1 MNSFFARIA
10 QLWRTTTV
18 RLTALFIAI
27 FLIFSVI
34 LLGYIAFQVNYAIQ
48 RQQIQSINRE
58 IGELVRMNERRGIR
72 SLASAVQQYSRR
84 PGSGIYYLGDA
95 SGRMLVGNVN
105 DFPIHILANS
115 GQYTFDY
122 DSEYDL
128 ENSRPRERSE
138 DGHALVV
145 TTLLNNGMRLIVGR
159 DIAERRGFSAI
170 ILGGLG
176 IGLLGIVVLSAFAGG
191 ITANRVVKRID
202 SISATSTKIMSGNM
216 SERVPMTKNND
227 EFDEL
232 AHNLN
237 NMLDRNEQLMLGL
250 KEVTDNV
257 AHDLKTPLTR
267 LRNRA
272 EAALRADGDD
282 ANHIEVLEQ
291 VIDESDQLIRTFNA
305 LLLIARVE
313 AGTPSGAFESVSLPD
328 VVQDIAELYEP
339 VAEEQH
345 VLLSVLTDEKLE
357 IQANR
362 ELVGQALVNLIENA
376 LKYGKQ
382 VASENEAKGQCL
394 PIESELPIASS
405 IEVKAYRQNNEI
417 VLEVCDNGPGIP
429 ESERTRVL
437 ERFVRLEKSR
447 TASGSG
453 LGLSLVSAV
462 ARLHKGTLV
471 LEDANPGL
479 CAKLVLPST

>member
-1 MNSFFARIA
+1 MNRVLARVS

-27 FLIFSVI
+27 FLIFSVL
-34 LLGYIAFQVNYAIQ
+34 LLGYIAFQVNYTIQ
-48 RQQIQSINRE
+48 RQQVQSINRDIE
-58 IGELVRMNERRGIR
+58 NLERINERRGLR
-72 SLASAVQQYSRR
+72 ALAEAVQQFSSR
-84 PGSGIYYLGDA
+84 PGSGIYYFGDA
-95 SGRMLVGNVN
+95 AGRLLVGNVN
-105 DFPIHILANS
+105 DFPIHILAES
-115 GQYTFDY
+115 GQYTFSY
-122 DSEYDL
+122 DDDFEIED
-128 ENSRPRERSE
+128 SRPRGRNES
-138 DGHALVV
+138 GTALVV
-145 TTLLNNGMRLIVGR
+145 TTILDNGMRLVVGR

-170 ILGGLG
+170 ILGSLG
-176 IGLLGIVVLSAFAGG
+176 FGLLGIVVLSAFAGG

-237 NMLDRNEQLMLGL
+237 NMLDRIEQLMMGL

-272 EAALRADGDD
+272 EAALRVEGHD
-282 ANHIEVLEQ
+282 ASHRDALETVIE
-291 VIDESDQLIRTFNA
+291 ESDQLIRTFNA

-313 AGTPSGAFESVSLPD
+313 AGTPSGAFETVSLPE

-339 VAEEQH
+339 VAEEQN
-345 VLLSVLTDEKLE
+345 VILSVKTDDVLQ

-376 LKYGKQ
+376 LKYGTQ
-382 VASENEAKGQCL
+382 TASEKEALGRDEQF
-394 PIESELPIASS
+394 ESK
-405 IEVKAYRQNNEI
+405 IEVKAHRHGDEI

-429 ESERTRVL
+429 EAERARVL

-462 ARLHKGTLV
+462 ARLHKGNLV

-479 CAKLVLPST
+479 CSKLVLPAT